1 MPEKKYIYFASDFH
15 LGIPNQSK
23 SLQREKIIVN
33 WLNSIQSNAE
43 EIYLLGDV
51 FDFWWEYK
59 KVIPKGFVR
68 LQGKLAEICDS
79 GIPVH
84 YFPGNHDQWQKS
96 YFKEEIGLILH
107 NLPIETEIKEKKFF
121 IGHGDGLGPGDKGYK
136 LLKKLFHWPLARLL
150 FSSLHPNIGLA
161 IAHKWSKKSRL
172 AQGGDILPFKSAEN
186 EWLYQYC
193 KTKIKQQY
201 FDFFVFGH
209 RHIPLDLSIENK
221 SRYIN
226 LGDWVTHFSY
236 AIFDG
241 ENMQLHTFKP

>member
-1 MPEKKYIYFASDFH
+1 VPDKKYIYFASDFH
-15 LGIPNQSK
+15 LGIPNPSK

-33 WLNSIQSNAE
+33 WLSSIQSNAE

-59 KVIPKGFVR
+59 KVVPKGFVR

-84 YFPGNHDQWQKS
+84 YFPGNHDQWQKN
-96 YFKEEIGLILH
+96 YFKEEIGLIIH
-107 NLPIETEIKEKKFF
+107 DKPIAIKINEKSFF
-121 IGHGDGLGPGDKGYK
+121 IGHGDGLGPGDEGYK
-136 LLKKLFHWPLARLL
+136 LLKKLFHWPVARFL
-150 FSSLHPNIGLA
+150 FSCLHPNMGLA

-172 AQGGDILPFKSAEN
+172 AQGGDVLPFSSAEN

-209 RHIPLDLSIENK
+209 RHIPLDLNIENK

-226 LGDWVTHFSY
+226 LGDWITHFSY

-241 ENMQLHTFKP
+241 ENMQLHTFKS